1 MLLVYVVVRLSV
13 GIAAAAV
20 VVVVG
25 AAAAV
30 PLVSMGLWMSGVQ
43 GFVVPVVATGVLVVV
58 GTVVAVVVGFG
69 SYWGTLPSVPS
80 LKFFRCYY

>member
-1 MLLVYVVVRLSV
+1 MLFPEKMLLVYVVLRLSV

-43 GFVVPVVATGVLVVV
+43 GFVVPVVATVVLGVLVV

-69 SYWGTLPSVPS
+69 S
-80 LKFFRCYY
+80 